1 LTIFFGFALIQGS
14 VDKLND
20 RISKL
25 DHELEAAK
33 SSEIL
38 AKESEKRLSRLL
50 KMAEEE
56 KTNLQVRVDLS

>member
-1 LTIFFGFALIQGS
+1 M
-14 VDKLND
+14 DKLND